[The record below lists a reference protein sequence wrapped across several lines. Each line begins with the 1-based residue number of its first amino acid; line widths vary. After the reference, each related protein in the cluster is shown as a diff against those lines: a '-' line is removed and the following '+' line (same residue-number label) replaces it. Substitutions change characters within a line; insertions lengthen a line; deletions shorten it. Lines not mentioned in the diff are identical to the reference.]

1 MAHAHLNGP
10 INLAGPEEVFRT
22 VSSIAGGTI
31 TRIPDGETDARRDG
45 LARQVPILAA
55 AAISSYEIFK
65 WLRDDEQAMLPETRF
80 QVSLPMVAGVES
92 ELETILSTI
101 PHDDLALQWNASIDT
116 AVVDQPAQVSSSVA
130 GDVPFGYHLCDGH
143 RTDPDDMSRLVAVA
157 NAITER
163 AGPPPAWF
171 SLPVPPERD
180 DDAFFAPLAH
190 LRLAPETHAYLGLV
204 HEDGLAGIQRR
215 IAAVK
220 RRLRRFGVCTAC
232 GMGEAPRSTILKLL
246 WLQLGAQV

>member
-10 INLAGPEEVFRT
+10 MNLAGPEEVFRT

-80 QVSLPMVAGVES
+80 QVSLPTVAGVES

-101 PHDDLALQWNASIDT
+101 PHEDLALQWNASIDT
-116 AVVDQPAQVSSSVA
+116 AIVDQLTQVSSSVA

-171 SLPVPPERD
+171 SLPVPRERD
-180 DDAFFAPLAH
+180 DDAFFAPLAD

-215 IAAVK
+215 IAAAK

-232 GMGEAPRSTILKLL
+232 GMGEGPRSTILKLL